1 MGMNSISFG
10 AEQSSWIRVTP
21 MRTMKTITRAQ
32 GHNNR
37 TNKNEINR
45 SGHIKSDLSV
55 KNEYLVGSEND
66 DFYRMAVEDITG
78 HAYIDEEWED
88 AKVDKGDL
96 RYMFGDKVR
105 KDAVL
110 LAEAEARFP
119 GAIHIAQDG
128 GWEADSPEEF
138 EKWKNETLAFMKD
151 RFKEENIKSAVI
163 HMDEG
168 RPHMHVIFTPIYEN
182 EKGEKR
188 LNYNKFIKG
197 PNDLRKLGREY
208 ADRIGYEPGVIM
220 SQVKSVPRK
229 EIEKRMQLAVSE
241 HLPEPEPGQDAKTY
255 HDEIAEPQ
263 FEAANLKRADAELK
277 AKRYINTH
285 REAKAK
291 DKVIERQRTQISEL
305 THQLELMELELKQ
318 IRLREEAEE
327 IGANTHPDQDMI
339 NEIYRPLKESLISS
353 GQEHMRVVEHTEDEI
368 KEQEEI
374 EKDKEE
380 YPNRVDRDAFE
391 L

>member
-1 MGMNSISFG
+1 
-10 AEQSSWIRVTP
+10 
-21 MRTMKTITRAQ
+21 
-32 GHNNR
+32 
-37 TNKNEINR
+37 
-45 SGHIKSDLSV
+45 
-55 KNEYLVGSEND
+55 
-66 DFYRMAVEDITG
+66 
-78 HAYIDEEWED
+78 
-88 AKVDKGDL
+88 
-96 RYMFGDKVR
+96 
-105 KDAVL
+105 
-110 LAEAEARFP
+110 
-119 GAIHIAQDG
+119 
-128 GWEADSPEEF
+128 
-138 EKWKNETLAFMKD
+138 MKD

-255 HDEIAEPQ
+255 RDEIAEPQ